1 MTRRLL
7 RSLLHRTHGS
17 ATLETALA
25 LIVGIPFC
33 LYAFE
38 TCMMTYTE
46 GVLADA
52 TRMSVRYAIV
62 HGTDSSN
69 CSGPS
74 KGCADSTGANVQDI
88 VTDDAAVSLHNMS
101 GLVVSVSYPDGT
113 STPGSHVLVQ
123 SSYPYVPYFALP
135 GMTQTLQAESEGV
148 IVY

>member
-1 MTRRLL
+1 MLTRRLRLLL
-7 RSLLHRTHGS
+7 RRTHGS

-38 TCMMTYTE
+38 TCMLTYTE
-46 GVLADA
+46 GVIADA
-52 TRMSVRYAIV
+52 TRLGVRYAIV

-74 KGCADSTGANVQDI
+74 KGCADSTGTNVQN
-88 VTDDAAVSLHNMS
+88 VVSNNAVISLHNMT
-101 GLVVSVSYPDGT
+101 GLVVTVSYPDGT

-123 SSYPYVPYFALP
+123 SSYDYVPYFSMP
-135 GMTQTLQAESEGV
+135 GIAQTLQAQSEGV